1 MDQYDNKGTSSPETV
16 NENRILKDTCLEI
29 GRTGILSETQREA
42 LETTFQK
49 RFHQALGLAE
59 GEKVRKYR
67 FSPSG
72 RTLWVVIGRGRE
84 YQVLPDSM
92 FCTCDDY
99 YFRVMDHKK
108 QLCYHIIAQRLS
120 EAMGKYIVT
129 ETIDSRYPEISSKLT
144 AISSRK

>member
-1 MDQYDNKGTSSPETV
+1 MDA
-16 NENRILKDTCLEI
+16 CLEI
-29 GRTGILSETQREA
+29 GMTRVLSESQRA
-42 LETTFQK
+42 SLETTFQK
-49 RFHQALGLAE
+49 RFQQALGLAE

-72 RTLWVVIGRGRE
+72 RTLWVVAGRGRE

-99 YFRVMDHKK
+99 YFRVMDNKK

-120 EAMGKYIVT
+120 EAMGKYTLT
-129 ETIDSRYPEISSKLT
+129 EMIDSRYPEITSKFT
-144 AISSRK
+144 AISVRE